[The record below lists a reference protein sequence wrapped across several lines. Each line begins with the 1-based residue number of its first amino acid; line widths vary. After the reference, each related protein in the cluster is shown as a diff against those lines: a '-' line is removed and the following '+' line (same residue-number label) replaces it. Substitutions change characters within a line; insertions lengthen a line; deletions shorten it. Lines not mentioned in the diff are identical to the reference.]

1 MKECQTL
8 HLKEHQVLISM
19 ERLAE
24 LLVAEQTLNLLQRG
38 GVDNWD
44 WHWDSLNPEGEQSID
59 DITDQINAQAA
70 DGTLTP

>member
-1 MKECQTL
+1 M
-8 HLKEHQVLISM
+8 KEHQVLISM

-24 LLVAEQTLNLLQRG
+24 LLIAEQTLNLLQRG

-44 WHWDSLNPEGEQSID
+44 WYGDSLNPEEGPSID
-59 DITDQINAQAA
+59 DITDQINAQAE